1 MSTEILNF
9 TNNLR
14 DYLWSKGVREHTVLQ
29 ELRIETSYL
38 AESGMQICPEQG
50 ALMANLVR
58 LISAKKTLE
67 IGTFTGYSA
76 LAIALALPTDGQ
88 LVACDVSEQWTAV
101 GKRFWEKAGVADKID
116 LRIGPALETLE
127 ALVDA
132 QNQEYFDFAF
142 IDADKAHYLAYY
154 EKCLELVKRGGLIAI
169 DNVLWGGSVID
180 EKKQDEDTRAIRD
193 LNDFIAV
200 DRRVSLSMVPIGD
213 GLTLALVL

>member
-9 TNNLR
+9 TDNLR

-29 ELRIETSYL
+29 ELRIETSYM

-127 ALVDA
+127 TLVDA
-132 QNQEYFDFAF
+132 KNQGYFDFAF
-142 IDADKAHYLAYY
+142 IDADKAQYLAYY